1 MDLFYLQNPCSIFM
15 DLKETTTHIS
25 LYSLE
30 NLILLLS
37 LEEVTKKAW
46 PLIMNQ
52 TPRLQNL
59 NPYNGA

>member
-1 MDLFYLQNPCSIFM
+1 M